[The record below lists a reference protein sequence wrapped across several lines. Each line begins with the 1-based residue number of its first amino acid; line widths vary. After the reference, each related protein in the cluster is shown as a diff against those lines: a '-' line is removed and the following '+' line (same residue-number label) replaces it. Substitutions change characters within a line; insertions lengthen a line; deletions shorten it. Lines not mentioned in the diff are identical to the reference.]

1 MRSTPR
7 STPRRRPTGS
17 STRRSAA
24 ALESAGYDRDFSL
37 LGDRAEPAGPAVPSR
52 LAEVRL
58 DGLILRRPPGLALD
72 LNGVVKSLAVDE
84 AAGLLSG
91 DGFVS
96 AGGDVAVR
104 GPVDVGLPGGGAVR
118 VLQGGLATSGV
129 ATRSWRRGGE
139 EQHHLVDP
147 RTGRPSTSR
156 WQQVTVSGA
165 SCLAA
170 DVAAKAAF
178 LLGDDG
184 PDWLDAR
191 GLPGR
196 FVARDGSVEPNGSW
210 RRRNRRRGRVHLT
223 SSPAIWYAARA
234 SGVAAYVVLTIVV
247 CLGIGLAGKA
257 QSHALAALRRRGRP
271 SLRRAAR
278 RLADRH
284 PRPRRSPST
293 RSSRSRSTQ
302 LLVPFTATYRPLWTG
317 LGIAAAELLL
327 ALAIANHYRNRLPYR
342 VWRSAHYLN
351 FAVWGAASVHGM
363 FSGTDRS
370 ATWLAVLYGV
380 GVASVLVLLVWRVG
394 GFALRSP
401 AAAGAGAVAVV
412 ALPVLMLLGPLQK
425 NVRPWNAA
433 KLSEPLTGQVIRN
446 GTQLKEIVSFVGSGD
461 SPQKLLVRADLLVS
475 PQALDATSLQ
485 LEYLPSGDV
494 CRGRVTQIGGTS
506 FAGRCVLPSGAA
518 RWVDASW
525 VPRRRHRC
533 RRHHTA
539 ACVGQSRS
547 PSRCRA
553 CCSRAPPA
561 RSRRRLPPS
570 GSGSRRSG
578 PARCP
583 AT

>member
-1 MRSTPR
+1 M
-7 STPRRRPTGS
+7 
-17 STRRSAA
+17 
-24 ALESAGYDRDFSL
+24 
-37 LGDRAEPAGPAVPSR
+37 
-52 LAEVRL
+52 
-58 DGLILRRPPGLALD
+58 
-72 LNGVVKSLAVDE
+72 
-84 AAGLLSG
+84 
-91 DGFVS
+91 
-96 AGGDVAVR
+96 
-104 GPVDVGLPGGGAVR
+104 
-118 VLQGGLATSGV
+118 
-129 ATRSWRRGGE
+129 
-139 EQHHLVDP
+139 
-147 RTGRPSTSR
+147 
-156 WQQVTVSGA
+156 
-165 SCLAA
+165 
-170 DVAAKAAF
+170 
-178 LLGDDG
+178 
-184 PDWLDAR
+184 
-191 GLPGR
+191 
-196 FVARDGSVEPNGSW
+196 
-210 RRRNRRRGRVHLT
+210 HLT

-257 QSHALAALRRRGRP
+257 QTTRWPRFATEDIHRFAGLLVGSLIGIHVLAIAADSFLP
-271 SLRRAAR
+271 FSL
-278 RLADRH
+278 
-284 PRPRRSPST
+284 
-293 RSSRSRSTQ
+293 TQ

-351 FAVWGAASVHGM
+351 FVVWGAASVHGM

-433 KLSEPLTGQVIRN
+433 RLSEPLTGQVIRN

-525 VPRRRHRC
+525 GPNADDTGV
-533 RRHHTA
+533 
-539 ACVGQSRS
+539 VGTI
-547 PSRCRA
+547 
-553 CCSRAPPA
+553 
-561 RSRRRLPPS
+561 RLH
-570 GSGSRRSG
+570 
-578 PARCP
+578 A
-583 AT
+583 